1 MGYPG
6 KNRKTYEPPN
16 HPWQATRISDEG
28 ALVKEY
34 GLRNKREL
42 WKVHSVLRRYRRGA
56 RKLRAELTEAGK
68 KGESAKVISTELLE
82 KLAKMKLSKK
92 GAELDEILVLKIE
105 DILERRLQTLV
116 YRQGLANSTK
126 HARQLITHGHIT
138 IAGRKVTIP
147 SYVVL
152 GAEESQIGYYVGS
165 PITMP
170 SKAKV
175 TAGRGNKKE

>member
-6 KNRKTYEPPN
+6 KNRKTYEPPS
-16 HPWQATRISDEG
+16 HPWQATRMSDEV

-42 WKVHSVLRRYRRGA
+42 WKVHSILRRYRRGA
-56 RKLRAELTEAGK
+56 RKLRAELTEVGK
-68 KGESAKVISTELLE
+68 KGESAKSTSKKLLE
-82 KLAKMKLSKK
+82 KLSKMKLSKK
-92 GAELDEILVLKIE
+92 GALDEILALKIE

-152 GAEESQIGYYVGS
+152 DDEESQIGYYVGS
-165 PITMP
+165 PITMQ
-170 SKAKV
+170 AKV
-175 TAGRGNKKE
+175 TADTANKKE